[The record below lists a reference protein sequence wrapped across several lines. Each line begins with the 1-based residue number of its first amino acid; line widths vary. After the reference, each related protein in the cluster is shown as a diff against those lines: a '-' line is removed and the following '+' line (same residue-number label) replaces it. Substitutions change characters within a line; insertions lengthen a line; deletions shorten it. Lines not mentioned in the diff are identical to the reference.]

1 MRLLATL
8 TIVIAAAMPSL
19 AQDQIIDRVLA
30 TVDGHII
37 TLSDVR
43 AVRALGLVRVPDG
56 NTSARPILDALVD
69 RVLVLEEVDR
79 YQPPEPDPASIER
92 EAAAIRASHASSY
105 DATLVNAGLDE
116 SFVRQWVRNTL
127 RIDGYLAQRF
137 AGVLEPTDDD
147 VEGYRRTHA
156 DRVANLTDEQ
166 LRATVTAERRTTLV
180 REWIDGLRAR
190 ATITRAPVQ

>member
-1 MRLLATL
+1 M
-8 TIVIAAAMPSL
+8 
-19 AQDQIIDRVLA
+19 
-30 TVDGHII
+30 
-37 TLSDVR
+37 
-43 AVRALGLVRVPDG
+43 
-56 NTSARPILDALVD
+56 
-69 RVLVLEEVDR
+69 DR
-79 YQPPEPDPASIER
+79 YQPPEPDPGAIER
-92 EAAAIRASHASSY
+92 EVAAIRASHASSY
-105 DATLVNAGLDE
+105 DATLVNAGLDA

-147 VEGYRRTHA
+147 VEGYRRAHA
-156 DRVANLTDEQ
+156 DRAASLTDEQ